1 MPDELDVLSVV
12 IKAHIDSMLS
22 QLAQPRYGLVQS
34 FDPATYTARVLIQ
47 PENELSGWLPVLTQ
61 WLGNGW
67 GLFAPPS
74 PGDQVKL
81 VPQESFGQNYAIVG
95 AAFSTVDRPLP
106 APSGEF
112 WLVHAKGQ
120 FIKLLNDGTIF
131 SAGTWNH
138 DGDFRATGAVIA
150 GFGTGDQVGLQTH
163 THQQGN
169 DSHGDTEVPTEAPTG
184 GT

>member
-1 MPDELDVLSVV
+1 MSDVTKLLNVFKSHVS
-12 IKAHIDSMLS
+12 AM
-22 QLAQPRYGLVQS
+22 LAQQPKPRFGLVQS

-47 PENELSGWLPVLTQ
+47 PENALSGWLPVLTQ

-81 VPQESFGQNYAIVG
+81 LPQEGSSQSYVIIGG
-95 AAFSTVDRPLP
+95 AFSTVDRPLP
-106 APSGEF
+106 APSGEW

-120 FIKLLNDGTIF
+120 FIKLLNDGSI
-131 SAGTWNH
+131 SSSGAWNH
-138 DGDFRATGAVIA
+138 TGDFRATGAVIA
-150 GFGTGDQVGLQTH
+150 GCGSGDQVGLQTH
-163 THQQGN
+163 THTQGN
-169 DSHGDTEVPTEAPTG
+169 DSANDAEVPTNPPTG

>member
-1 MPDELDVLSVV
+1 MSDVNRLIDV
-12 IKAHIDSMLS
+12 IKGHLAAMLAR
-22 QLAQPRYGLVQS
+22 QPQPRYGLVQS
-34 FDPATYTARVLIQ
+34 FDPATYTARVLVQ

-61 WLGNGW
+61 WVGNGW

-81 VPQESFGQNYAIVG
+81 VPQAGSGQSYAIIGGV
-95 AAFSTVDRPLP
+95 FSLVDQPLP

-112 WLVHAKGQ
+112 WLVHGKGQ
-120 FIKLLNDGTIF
+120 FIKLCNDGSIT
-131 SAGTWNH
+131 SSGTWNH
-138 DGDFRATGAVIA
+138 EGDFNATGAVIA

-169 DSHGDTEVPTEAPTG
+169 DSAGDAEVPTNAPTG